1 MARNLTAS
9 DRKSLIRLASTMPK
23 GSPERRAILAG
34 LGDTW
39 GRRLIE
45 LKAEYMR
52 EVVDE
57 AVITLR
63 VEGGAGSGEDTKVKG
78 SVFGVV
84 GEVQGT
90 FKGEPVKLRYR
101 WVDGVKTIESDLSIG
116 RASKKHKMVVLSSSP
131 ASVASDSLYAHIGGL
146 IS

>member
-1 MARNLTAS
+1 MSKLRTILAS
-9 DRKSLIRLASTMPK
+9 EGLYLVKNKKVKSELWRRLA
-23 GSPERRAILAG
+23 GR
-34 LGDTW
+34 GDTW
-39 GRRLIE
+39 GRRLNE

-63 VEGGAGSGEDTKVKG
+63 VEGGARSGEDTKVKG
-78 SVFGVV
+78 SVHGVV